1 MTVHSFI
8 YILRKS
14 NISGVKPLLSG
25 VQSVIS
31 MWKKRKNGVWL
42 LLDRRCERQGTG
54 KGDCI
59 VVRERHVLCHA
70 LLAPVH
76 ISNITVITSVTAA
89 ATVVVIATP
98 TIVIAA
104 VTTVVFATIT
114 TVVASFVATVVV
126 KPLSPPSSPRHHD
139 YRRRRR
145 PLNVFCRTFI
155 LIVYVVCVCLCV
167 F

>member
-76 ISNITVITSVTAA
+76 ISNITVVTSVTAA

-104 VTTVVFATIT
+104 VTTVVCSTDSTLQNI
-114 TVVASFVATVVV
+114 VVAYHDLGDQWNV
-126 KPLSPPSSPRHHD
+126 KEEK
-139 YRRRRR
+139 
-145 PLNVFCRTFI
+145 V
-155 LIVYVVCVCLCV
+155 
-167 F
+167 

>member
-1 MTVHSFI
+1 M
-8 YILRKS
+8 
-14 NISGVKPLLSG
+14 
-25 VQSVIS
+25 IS

-104 VTTVVFATIT
+104 VTTVVCSTDSTLQNI
-114 TVVASFVATVVV
+114 VVAYHDLGDQWNV
-126 KPLSPPSSPRHHD
+126 KEEK
-139 YRRRRR
+139 
-145 PLNVFCRTFI
+145 V
-155 LIVYVVCVCLCV
+155 
-167 F
+167 

>member
-1 MTVHSFI
+1 
-8 YILRKS
+8 
-14 NISGVKPLLSG
+14 VKPLLSG